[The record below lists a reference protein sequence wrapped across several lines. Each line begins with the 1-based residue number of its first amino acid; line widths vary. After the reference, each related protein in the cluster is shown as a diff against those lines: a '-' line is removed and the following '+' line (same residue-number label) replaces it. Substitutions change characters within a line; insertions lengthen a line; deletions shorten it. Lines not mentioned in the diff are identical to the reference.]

1 MASLQSS
8 YFNIFTTGIVNY
20 GHDAVL
26 DLWNQRLRQNILNI
40 IPSKFLIKIYHY
52 DPCISLK
59 KDGSYSQE
67 QINILNNIYTILNL
81 KDIESSDRIIESE
94 FFKNCLPYSEEIYKI
109 PHIIIDNA
117 NIFSYTLTGHALYD
131 SMIDTDSFKKDN
143 QYKINSVYLG
153 YYGDFQIYEHKF
165 SSTYM
170 LDTPFFKVNDDDS
183 VTTYTDKIIEIAQS
197 TDLSLHSPIFVIYL
211 EAKLRIESKY
221 KARYELENGNLDN
234 WLDQFDNSYFD
245 ENKVKA
251 VIFEIVKMLFNVSSL
266 DELIY
271 DISSKY

>member
-1 MASLQSS
+1 MASLQRP
-8 YFNIFTTGIVNY
+8 YFNIFTTGIINY
-20 GHDAVL
+20 GNNGVIE
-26 DLWNQRLRQNILNI
+26 LWNKRLRQNILNN
-40 IPSKFLIKIYHY
+40 IPNKFLIRIYHY
-52 DPCISLK
+52 DPCLNFN
-59 KDGSYSQE
+59 DGSYNQE
-67 QINILNNIYTILNL
+67 QINLLINIYTILNL

-117 NIFSYTLTGHALYD
+117 NIFNYTQTGHALYD

-170 LDTPFFKVNDDDS
+170 LDTPFFRVNDDDS

-197 TDLSLHSPIFVIYL
+197 ANLSIHSPIFVIYL

-221 KARYELENGNLDN
+221 KTRYELENGNLDN

-245 ENKVKA
+245 ENKVKE